1 MRYENRVKRKSLQ
14 IRELHNWGGGKI
26 EALVNMEEFY
36 AMLDRINP
44 QILTNYIYM
53 RLKAKSVNNL

>member
-1 MRYENRVKRKSLQ
+1 M
-14 IRELHNWGGGKI
+14 GGGKI

>member
-1 MRYENRVKRKSLQ
+1 MKIELNVNRYKLESY
-14 IRELHNWGGGKI
+14 ITGGGKI

>member
-1 MRYENRVKRKSLQ
+1 MKIELNVNRCKLENY
-14 IRELHNWGGGKI
+14 IMGGGKI